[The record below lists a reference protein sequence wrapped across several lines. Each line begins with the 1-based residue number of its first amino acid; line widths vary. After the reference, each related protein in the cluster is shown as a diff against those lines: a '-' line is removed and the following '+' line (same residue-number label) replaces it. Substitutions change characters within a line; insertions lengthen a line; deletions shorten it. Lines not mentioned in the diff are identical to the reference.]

1 MVGVR
6 AVWGEVGGVL
16 RLAVP
21 IVAGLAASTL
31 ITVADS
37 VMLAPL
43 GAVPLAAVGLTGAAA
58 GLLYSAIYGLLSA
71 LSVRIGAAWGAGEA
85 RRIPLILRNGLVLGL
100 AIGIGAAGVMAAIWP
115 LLARMGQ
122 PAEVLEVMPGYWA
135 LIALYM
141 VPYAVLTVFKSAF
154 EAVDRPWTG
163 TVFAFMAVA
172 LNVPLNAVFI
182 YGFGPVP
189 ALGLTGAGIASVLA
203 ETAAL
208 MAALAYWRWAY
219 ATRRLRLRRDIA
231 RVEIAATLREGA
243 PLGLLYVVESGSVTV
258 ATMMV
263 GAFGTVALAA
273 NQVAMAVGGVLY
285 MVPVGVA
292 GAVAIRVAQARG
304 VGGGAGGGGA
314 GGTESLRAVVRAALV
329 LVTGWLVLSALAL
342 ALAGR
347 WVAALMVTEPEV
359 ISMAAAIMVIFA
371 LFQVIDGVQSTMQGA
386 LRGLSDTAWPA
397 MVSVLAYWVLSLPL
411 GYGLG
416 HWGGMGAPGI
426 WTGFMLG
433 LVVAAGALIWRFRRQ
448 MALLE
453 ARAGV

>member
-1 MVGVR
+1 MVAGQMVAVR
-6 AVWGEVGGVL
+6 AIVAEFGAVL

-31 ITVADS
+31 ITVADA

-58 GLLYSAIYGLLSA
+58 GLLYSAVYGVLSA
-71 LSVRIGAAWGAGEA
+71 LSVRIGAAWGAGEE
-85 RRIPLILRNGLVLGL
+85 RRIPLILRNGLVLGV
-100 AIGIGAAGVMAAIWP
+100 ATGIAAAMVMAAIWP
-115 LLARMGQ
+115 LLGWMGQ
-122 PAEVLEVMPGYWA
+122 PAEVLAAMPGYWA

-141 VPYAVLTVFKSAF
+141 LPYAVLTVFKSAY

-163 TVFAFMAVA
+163 TVFAFMAVV

-189 ALGLTGAGIASVLA
+189 PLGLTGAGIASVLA
-203 ETAAL
+203 ESLAL
-208 MAALAYWRWAY
+208 AAALAYWRWAY
-219 ATRRLRLRRDIA
+219 ATRRLRLRRDIGRA
-231 RVEIAATLREGA
+231 EMAATLREGA

-258 ATMMV
+258 ATMLI
-263 GAFGTVALAA
+263 GAFGTAALAG

-292 GAVAIRVAQARG
+292 GAVAILVAQAK
-304 VGGGAGGGGA
+304 GAGE
-314 GGTESLRAVVRAALV
+314 TDSLRAVVRAALV
-329 LVTGWLVLSALAL
+329 LVTGWLVLSALGL
-342 ALAGR
+342 ALGGR
-347 WVAALMVTEPEV
+347 WLAGQMVVEPEV
-359 ISMAAAIMVIFA
+359 IEMAAAIMVIFA
-371 LFQVIDGVQSTMQGA
+371 LFQVIDGVQSTLQGA

-397 MVSVLAYWVLSLPL
+397 LISVLAYWVLSLPL
-411 GYGLG
+411 GYALG

-433 LVVAAGALIWRFRRQ
+433 LVVAAAALIWRFRRQ
-448 MALLE
+448 RALLE
-453 ARAGV
+453 ARAAV